1 MEMRLPGW
9 VRAMIAVATLMQLGF
24 GITLL
29 LDPSRVADLWPWPLP
44 PLTAR
49 LLGAS
54 TLVSIPLAFLSI
66 GINRYRMAMIPFVM
80 MLTYR
85 VLQLLA
91 GVIHID
97 RFAANSTIT
106 LNYFGGGLA
115 MLVVFGYPLIAGS
128 RGRLPQAFPETPFA
142 APMPWRPHP
151 ALRDALG
158 ALGGMLIVLGLAFLI
173 LGGSAKLLW
182 FDAKGMTPLTARLF
196 ASPLIG
202 LGLGMALAAQASDWR
217 EIMIPAVGMVTIGVL
232 ATLAL
237 VLSGES
243 FAPQSPLAWFVAALP
258 LILLVIGL
266 ILLGSRPPS
275 SPDAH
280 AAAAAMRMRKAA

>member
-9 VRAMIAVATLMQLGF
+9 VRAIVAISALMQLGF
-24 GITLL
+24 GVTLL
-29 LDPSRVADLWPWPLP
+29 FEPARVAGLWPWALP

-66 GINRYRMAMIPFVM
+66 GINRYRMALIPFVV
-80 MLTYR
+80 MLSYR

-91 GVIHID
+91 GLIHID

-106 LNYFGGGLA
+106 LNYFGGGLL
-115 MLVVFGYPLIAGS
+115 MLLVFAYPLFAGS
-128 RGRLPQAFPETPFA
+128 RGRLPQAFPERPFA
-142 APMPWRPHP
+142 APMPWRRHP
-151 ALRDALG
+151 SLRDGLAFLAG
-158 ALGGMLIVLGLAFLI
+158 ALIVLGLAFLI
-173 LGGSAKLLW
+173 LGGNAKLLW

-202 LGLGMALAAQASDWR
+202 LGLGIALVSRAADWR

-237 VLSGES
+237 VLSRRIS
-243 FAPQSPLAWFVAALP
+243 C
-258 LILLVIGL
+258 
-266 ILLGSRPPS
+266 
-275 SPDAH
+275 
-280 AAAAAMRMRKAA
+280 RKARSLG